1 MTAESRPPDA
11 QYLMWGRY
19 YKIGRFGF
27 VYVWVN
33 FGWQRTTVTK
43 DQLGAKNV
51 SRYRKVNNEKYKR
64 SSA

>member
-1 MTAESRPPDA
+1 MSAESRPPDA
-11 QYLMWGRY
+11 KYLRRGRY

-33 FGWQRTTVTK
+33 FGWRRTTVSK
-43 DQLGAKNV
+43 EQLGAKNI
-51 SRYRKVNNEKYKR
+51 SRHRNVNNEKHKR